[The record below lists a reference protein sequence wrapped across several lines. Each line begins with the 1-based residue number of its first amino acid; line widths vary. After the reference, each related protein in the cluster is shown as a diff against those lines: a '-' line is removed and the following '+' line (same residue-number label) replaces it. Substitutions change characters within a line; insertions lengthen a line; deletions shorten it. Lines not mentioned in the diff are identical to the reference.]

1 MSERTGSSGTGRAR
15 QSVEID
21 SFAHVNPIPA
31 ASRVGPLLASSIISP
46 YDPGTR
52 NCPAEL
58 DAQIDNLFIH
68 VGQMLAAAGATF
80 DDVAK
85 MTFYVADP
93 VASRKALNEP
103 WVAHFPDEASRPAR
117 HNLKVPP
124 ADGPVLISC
133 DFLAWVGDGQ
143 LSGDGLGDA
152 EADLT

>member
-1 MSERTGSSGTGRAR
+1 MSGRTSGER
-15 QSVEID
+15 QSRRRRSIEID

-31 ASRVGPLLASSIISP
+31 ASRIGPLVTSSIISP

-52 NCPAEL
+52 DCPVEL
-58 DAQIDNLFIH
+58 AAQIDNLFVH
-68 VGQMLAAAGATF
+68 VAQMLTAAGATF

-93 VASRKALNEP
+93 VASRKALNGP

-133 DFLAWVGDGQ
+133 DFLAFV
-143 LSGDGLGDA
+143 A
-152 EADLT
+152 E